1 MNKINVRD
9 KPIKEITL
17 RRYEKPH
24 SDLNERTLVR
34 KFCLSI
40 GLLNPGDKRDV
51 IVDILRVLM
60 NSKEPLSVTEIKEKL
75 IELRKS
81 ENLELKGIAES
92 NIRRQLRRLKELYLI
107 DKIGGAYMISENDS
121 FENIFEDKIKKFV
134 IEHII
139 ERVKDYAKALDALVE
154 AKKYKEM
161 NEN

>member
-1 MNKINVRD
+1 MSKINVRD

-24 SDLNERTLVR
+24 SELDERTLVR

-51 IVDILRVLM
+51 IVDILRALIHA
-60 NSKEPLSVTEIKEKL
+60 KEPLSVSEIKEKI

-107 DKIGGAYMISENDS
+107 DKIGGAYYISENDS
-121 FENIFEDKIKKFV
+121 FENIFEEKIKKFV
-134 IEHII
+134 IDHIV
-139 ERVKDYAKALDALVE
+139 ERVKEYAINLDLL
-154 AKKYKEM
+154 KKKDE
-161 NEN
+161 EK